1 MAATDKLHRESS
13 PEAQARRATF
23 NTSASGKANLLG
35 EGELVD
41 AVSSGK
47 VKLAEIPKPA
57 LPESLQAMAPAEQE
71 AFIGKTKKERNKIET
86 EIKQLADQRNDYLR
100 KKVVDEGGKKDSL
113 DVKLYG
119 AIQKQAKDKGL
130 VYESDSAKY

>member
-23 NTSASGKANLLG
+23 NASASGKANLLG
-35 EGELVD
+35 DGELVD

-57 LPESLQAMAPAEQE
+57 LPERPTSHGARRA
-71 AFIGKTKKERNKIET
+71 
-86 EIKQLADQRNDYLR
+86 
-100 KKVVDEGGKKDSL
+100 GG
-113 DVKLYG
+113 LYRQN
-119 AIQKQAKDKGL
+119 QKGT
-130 VYESDSAKY
+130 